1 MTAGTAN
8 APGRGDGPEI
18 SSACAVPR
26 SANDRIVM
34 GHGSG
39 GRLTH
44 DLVATVFVPAFDD
57 AALRAGDDGA
67 VLDAAGSAPDARWVL
82 STDAHVVNP
91 LFFPGGDIGRLAVCG
106 TVNDVAMMGAV
117 PLWLTAGF
125 VLEEGLP
132 IDTLRRVVASM
143 RAAAAESGVRVV
155 AGDTKVVQ
163 RGRADGLYV
172 CTTGFGSLARGVNVG
187 GARAASGDVVLLS
200 GPVGDHG
207 IAVLS
212 GRGDLGFE
220 ADVRS
225 DVAPV
230 HRLAAAA
237 IAAGG
242 SGVHVLRDPTRGGL
256 ATTLHE
262 IAVQSNAG
270 IVVTEER
277 IPVRAEVRAACE
289 LLGLD
294 PMHVA
299 CEGRMVAVVAAEA
312 AETVLRAVRA
322 VAGGEG
328 AVTIGEV
335 RAAPP
340 RRVLMAT
347 PLGSHRILDALAGE
361 ILPRIC

>member
-1 MTAGTAN
+1 
-8 APGRGDGPEI
+8 
-18 SSACAVPR
+18 
-26 SANDRIVM
+26 M

-39 GRLTH
+39 GRMTH
-44 DLVATVFVPAFDD
+44 DLVAAVFVGAFADPA
-57 AALRAGDDGA
+57 LLAGDDGA
-67 VLDAAGSAPDARWVL
+67 VLDAGPPTPDARWVV

-91 LFFPGGDIGRLAVCG
+91 LFFAGGDIGRLAVCG
-106 TVNDVAMMGAV
+106 TVNDVAMMGAT

-125 VLEEGLP
+125 LLEEGLP
-132 IDTLRRVVASM
+132 IETLRRVVASM
-143 RAAAAESGVRVV
+143 RAAADEAGVRIV

-172 CTTGFGSLARGVNVG
+172 CTTGFGWLARGVNVG
-187 GARAASGDVVLLS
+187 GARAAPGDVVLVS
-200 GPVGDHG
+200 GAVGDHG

-212 GRGDLGFE
+212 ARGDLGFE

-237 IAAGG
+237 LAAGG
-242 SGVHVLRDPTRGGL
+242 HGVHTLRDPTRGGL

-262 IAVQSNAG
+262 IAVQSNVG
-270 IVVTEER
+270 IVVSEAR
-277 IPVRAEVRAACE
+277 IPVRTEVRAACE

-294 PMHVA
+294 PLHVA
-299 CEGRMVAVVAAEA
+299 CEGRMVAVVAADA
-312 AETVLRAVRA
+312 AGSVLQAVRA
-322 VAGGEG
+322 VPGGEG
-328 AVTIGEV
+328 AVVIGDV
-335 RAAPP
+335 RATPA